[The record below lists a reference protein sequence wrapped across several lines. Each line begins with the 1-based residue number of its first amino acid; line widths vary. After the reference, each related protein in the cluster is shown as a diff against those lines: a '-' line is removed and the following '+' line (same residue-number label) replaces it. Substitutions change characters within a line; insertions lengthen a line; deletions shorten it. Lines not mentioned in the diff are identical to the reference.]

1 MSEQTKSPS
10 RRRVMSFAAAGVGA
24 AALPSWVGTVE
35 ASLANAAPAAVPN
48 GNASIASGLS
58 PVFAE
63 VAARLEGLKVRY
75 LETLAPYMAL
85 DEEFRCLR
93 FSHNEAE
100 LNRYCAHE
108 DVRAFH
114 VASRAYGALLWKGL
128 TTHAQTLAD
137 CAAQEQCEE
146 MFAASENAEQ
156 VESWRRYM
164 GQTMKQSRAYVRER
178 AVREAKAAIV
188 RA

>member
-1 MSEQTKSPS
+1 MSGQTKHPS
-10 RRRVMSFAAAGVGA
+10 RRRVMTLAVASVSA
-24 AALPSWVGTVE
+24 AALPSWTYATE
-35 ASLANAAPAAVPN
+35 AGGAVVSPAAVPIA
-48 GNASIASGLS
+48 NASIALGLS

-100 LNRYCAHE
+100 RNLYCAHE
-108 DVRAFH
+108 DVRAYH
-114 VASRAYGALLWKGL
+114 VASRAFGALLWKGL
-128 TTHAQTLAD
+128 NTHARTLAD
-137 CAAQEQCEE
+137 CAAQEQCEQ
-146 MFAASENAEQ
+146 MFAASENTEQ

-164 GQTMKQSRAYVRER
+164 QPMMAQSREFVRGKGKR
-178 AVREAKAAIV
+178 VQIPAGGGG
-188 RA
+188 